1 VLNFIAFQ
9 LKGDLNYPNRNHRDG
24 LGGAPMQSLI
34 ESAANKAGVPLE
46 VLDLVG
52 RDFIGQIAEDL
63 PSLLLPPIMSTLKQ
77 VYQQNGLDWMQEDI
91 LSVQNHF
98 LVLRQ
103 MYGPAG
109 DEKFQKPDYRN
120 LILP

>member
-1 VLNFIAFQ
+1 M
-9 LKGDLNYPNRNHRDG
+9 HS
-24 LGGAPMQSLI
+24 MI
-34 ESAANKAGVPLE
+34 ESAAKKAGVPLE

-77 VYQQNGLDWMQEDI
+77 VFLQNGLNWMEDN
-91 LSVQNHF
+91 LFSLQHHF
-98 LVLRQ
+98 LLLRQ

-109 DEKFQKPDYRN
+109 DHEFQKPDYHH
-120 LILP
+120 LVLP